1 MSLILAVS
9 ARFGGGKSSTFFDR
23 QYTTVAKGIAIL
35 LIMVCHSSGHWAGG
49 RVLTPLGGI
58 GVSIFLITSG
68 FGLNES
74 FKKSG
79 LSAFWRKRLVRVYL
93 PYFLVAIVYAVVSRW
108 DAIKC
113 LLNFSCIHSPYWFV
127 SYILACYVVFW
138 ILCLVCPKHKSLVML
153 VLSVFALL
161 LLPNLQAEQSF
172 GFVTGMVLS
181 DKKDKFLEFAKRNK
195 SYALLVAML
204 MIIGVISLAIKQLPV
219 VRTTAPDWL
228 MNVIQCF
235 IKYPLGFGILLSLK
249 WVPKLLANPFLY
261 LSGVISYEL
270 YLVHFPFYGYVQ
282 NRLWPALLLIAV
294 SYVISYYFNKIND
307 KMHRSIIHL
316 G

>member
-1 MSLILAVS
+1 
-9 ARFGGGKSSTFFDR
+9 
-23 QYTTVAKGIAIL
+23 
-35 LIMVCHSSGHWAGG
+35 MVCHCSGHWAGG

-93 PYFLVAIVYAVVSRW
+93 PYFLVAIVYAVVYRW

-113 LLNFSCIHSPYWFV
+113 LMNFSCIQSPYWFV
-127 SYILACYVVFW
+127 TYILACYVAFW
-138 ILCLVCPKHKSLVML
+138 ILCVVCPKYKSLVML
-153 VLSVFALL
+153 VMSILTLF

-172 GFVTGMVLS
+172 GFVTGMMLS
-181 DKKDKFLEFAKRNK
+181 NKKDKFFEFAKRKK
-195 SYALLVAML
+195 SYAFFVTML

-219 VRTTAPDWL
+219 VRTTAPCWL

-235 IKYPLGFGILLSLK
+235 IKYPLGLGILLSLK
-249 WVPKLLANPFLY
+249 WTPKLLSNLFLH